1 MLTSNKYT
9 DYIVWCFLRFILYSF
24 LLTFAL
30 YSYNDLPKYALEF
43 KQDIVRSANLSGIEL
58 PQFIKDQ
65 IVHPI
70 PFFTKLIYVVIVVS
84 VLAILGSKFFQ
95 FISGLLMTVIVMIKY
110 HPLTPSKL
118 KPGESY
124 NALSEKY
131 PWIDT
136 CILEFFAILMFVNS
150 LVNFKEEWLDAL
162 KDKEQIAI
170 NEEDYEEYKK
180 KQEAKKQK
188 EQKNKNKKKKV
199 E

>member
-1 MLTSNKYT
+1 MLTANKYT
-9 DYIVWCFLRFILYSF
+9 DYITWCFMRFILYSF

-43 KQDIVRSANLSGIEL
+43 KQDLYRSAKLSGIEL
-58 PQFIKDQ
+58 PQWIQNQ

-70 PFFTKLIYVVIVVS
+70 RFFTKIIYVVILFS
-84 VLAILGSKFFQ
+84 SLAILGSKLFQ
-95 FISGLLMTVIVMIKY
+95 FLSGLLMTVIIMIKY

-118 KPGESY
+118 KPGEPY

-150 LVNFKEEWLDAL
+150 MVNFKEEWLDVL
-162 KDKEQIAI
+162 KDKETIAI

-180 KQEAKKQK
+180 REEEKKQK
-188 EQKNKNKKKKV
+188 GKKKRKV
-199 E
+199 D

>member
-9 DYIVWCFLRFILYSF
+9 DYLVWCFLRFILYSF

-30 YSYNDLPKYALEF
+30 YSYNDLPKYSLEF
-43 KQDIVRSANLSGIEL
+43 KQDIVRSAKLSGIEL

-70 PFFTKLIYVVIVVS
+70 PFFTKLIYVVIFVS
-84 VLAILGSKFFQ
+84 ALAILGSKFFQ
-95 FISGLLMTVIVMIKY
+95 FISGLLMTIIVMIKY

-150 LVNFKEEWLDAL
+150 LVDFKEEWLDAL

>member
-43 KQDIVRSANLSGIEL
+43 KQDLIRSAKLSNIEL
-58 PQFIKDQ
+58 PQFIKNQ

-70 PFFTKLIYVVIVVS
+70 PFFSIIIYIVVLVS
-84 VLAILGSKFFQ
+84 ALAILGFKFFQ
-95 FISGLLMTVIVMIKY
+95 FLSGLLMTIIVLIKY

-118 KPGESY
+118 KPGENY

-136 CILEFFAILMFVNS
+136 CILEFFALLMFVNAF
-150 LVNFKEEWLDAL
+150 VEFKEEWLDYF

-170 NEEDYEEYKK
+170 NEEDYKEYKK
-180 KQEAKKQK
+180 REEAKKN
-188 EQKNKNKKKKV
+188 KNKNKKTKTD
-199 E
+199 

>member
-1 MLTSNKYT
+1 MLTANKYT
-9 DYIVWCFLRFILYSF
+9 DYITWCFMRVILYSF

-43 KQDIVRSANLSGIEL
+43 KQDLYRSAKLSGIEL
-58 PQFIKDQ
+58 PQWIQNQF
-65 IVHPI
+65 VHPI
-70 PFFTKLIYVVIVVS
+70 PFFTKIIYVVILFS
-84 VLAILGSKFFQ
+84 ALAILGSKLFQ
-95 FISGLLMTVIVMIKY
+95 FLSGLLMTVIVMIKY

-118 KPGESY
+118 KPGEPY

-150 LVNFKEEWLDAL
+150 MVNFKEEWLDVL
-162 KDKEQIAI
+162 KDKETIAI

-180 KQEAKKQK
+180 REEEKKQK
-188 EQKNKNKKKKV
+188 GKKKRKV
-199 E
+199 D

>member
-9 DYIVWCFLRFILYSF
+9 DYITWCFMRFILYSF

-43 KQDIVRSANLSGIEL
+43 KQDLYRSAKLSGIEL
-58 PQFIKDQ
+58 PQWIQSQ

-70 PFFTKLIYVVIVVS
+70 PFFTKIIYVVILFS
-84 VLAILGSKFFQ
+84 SLAILGSKLFQ
-95 FISGLLMTVIVMIKY
+95 FLSGLLMTVIVMIKY

-118 KPGESY
+118 KPGEPY

-136 CILEFFAILMFVNS
+136 CILELFAILMFVNS
-150 LVNFKEEWLDAL
+150 MVDFKEEWLDAL
-162 KDKEQIAI
+162 KDKETIAI

-180 KQEAKKQK
+180 KEEEKKQK
-188 EQKNKNKKKKV
+188 GKKKRKV
-199 E
+199 D

>member
-9 DYIVWCFLRFILYSF
+9 DYLVWCFLRFILYSF

-43 KQDIVRSANLSGIEL
+43 KQDLIRSAKLSNIEL
-58 PQFIKDQ
+58 PQYIKGQ

-70 PFFTKLIYVVIVVS
+70 PFFTNILYIIVFVS
-84 VLAILGSKFFQ
+84 GLAILGFKFFQ
-95 FISGLLMTVIVMIKY
+95 FLSGVLMTILVLIKN

-136 CILEFFAILMFVNS
+136 CILEFFALLMFVNAF
-150 LVNFKEEWLDAL
+150 VEFKEEWLDYF

-170 NEEDYEEYKK
+170 NEEDYDEYKK
-180 KQEAKKQK
+180 NEEAKK
-188 EQKNKNKKKKV
+188 QKNKNKKTKTD
-199 E
+199 

>member
-1 MLTSNKYT
+1 MLTANKYT
-9 DYIVWCFLRFILYSF
+9 DYITWCFMRFILYSF

-43 KQDIVRSANLSGIEL
+43 KQDLYRSAKLSGIEL
-58 PQFIKDQ
+58 PQWIQNQ

-70 PFFTKLIYVVIVVS
+70 PFFTKIIYVVILFS
-84 VLAILGSKFFQ
+84 SLAILGSKLFQ
-95 FISGLLMTVIVMIKY
+95 FLSGLLMTIIVMIKY

-118 KPGESY
+118 KPGEPY

-136 CILEFFAILMFVNS
+136 CILELFAILMFVNS
-150 LVNFKEEWLDAL
+150 MVDFKEEWLDAL
-162 KDKEQIAI
+162 KDKETIAI

-180 KQEAKKQK
+180 KEEEKKQK
-188 EQKNKNKKKKV
+188 GKKKRKV
-199 E
+199 D

>member
-30 YSYNDLPKYALEF
+30 YSYNDIPKFALEF
-43 KQDIVRSANLSGIEL
+43 KQDLIRSAKLSNIEL
-58 PQFIKDQ
+58 PQIIMDQ

-70 PFFTKLIYVVIVVS
+70 PFFTYLIYIITIVS
-84 VLAILGSKFFQ
+84 VLAILGSKIFQ
-95 FISGLLMTVIVMIKY
+95 FLSALLMTIIILIKN

-118 KPGESY
+118 KPGEPY

-136 CILEFFAILMFVNS
+136 CILGFFALLMFFNS
-150 LVNFKEEWLDAL
+150 FTTFKEEWLDCL
-162 KDKEQIAI
+162 KDKEQVAI

-180 KQEAKKQK
+180 KEEERKQK
-188 EQKNKNKKKKV
+188 EKNKNKKRKN

>member
-9 DYIVWCFLRFILYSF
+9 DYLVWCFLRFILYSF
-24 LLTFAL
+24 LLTFFL

-43 KQDIVRSANLSGIEL
+43 KQDIIRSAKLSGIEL

-65 IVHPI
+65 IIHPI
-70 PFFTKLIYVVIVVS
+70 PFFTKVIFVALFFS
-84 VLAILGSKFFQ
+84 VMAILGFKTFQ
-95 FISGLLMTVIVMIKY
+95 FLSGLLMSIIILIKY

-124 NALSEKY
+124 NALAEKY

-136 CILEFFAILMFVNS
+136 CILEFFALLMFVNAFTE
-150 LVNFKEEWLDAL
+150 FKEEWLNAL
-162 KDKEQIAI
+162 KDKEQVVI

-180 KQEAKKQK
+180 KEEEKAKKGG
-188 EQKNKNKKKKV
+188 KNKKAKS

>member
-30 YSYNDLPKYALEF
+30 YSYNDIPKFALEF
-43 KQDIVRSANLSGIEL
+43 KQDLIRSAKLSNIEL
-58 PQFIKDQ
+58 PQIIRDQ

-70 PFFTKLIYVVIVVS
+70 PFFTYLIYIITIVS
-84 VLAILGSKFFQ
+84 VLAILGSKIFQ
-95 FISGLLMTVIVMIKY
+95 FLSALLMTIIILIKN

-118 KPGESY
+118 KPGEPY

-136 CILEFFAILMFVNS
+136 CILGFFALLMFFNS
-150 LVNFKEEWLDAL
+150 FTTFKEEWLDCL
-162 KDKEQIAI
+162 KDKEQVAI

-180 KQEAKKQK
+180 KEEEKKQK
-188 EQKNKNKKKKV
+188 EKNKNKKRKN

>member
-43 KQDIVRSANLSGIEL
+43 KRDLIRSANLTGIEL
-58 PQFIKDQ
+58 PQFIKER

-70 PFFTKLIYVVIVVS
+70 PFFSIIIYIVAFVS
-84 VLAILGSKFFQ
+84 TLAILGSKFFQ
-95 FISGLLMTVIVMIKY
+95 FMSGLIMTIIVMIKY

-118 KPGESY
+118 KPGEKY

-136 CILEFFAILMFVNS
+136 CILEFFALLMFINS
-150 LVNFKEEWLDAL
+150 LVTFKEEWLDYF

-180 KQEAKKQK
+180 REEAKKQK
-188 EQKNKNKKKKV
+188 DKNKKRKN

>member
-9 DYIVWCFLRFILYSF
+9 DYIVWCFIRFILYSF

-43 KQDIVRSANLSGIEL
+43 KQDLIKSAKLSNIEL

-70 PFFTKLIYVVIVVS
+70 PFFTKILYIIVFVS
-84 VLAILGSKFFQ
+84 GLAILGFKFFQ
-95 FISGLLMTVIVMIKY
+95 FLSGVLMTILVMIKN

-118 KPGESY
+118 KPGENY

-136 CILEFFAILMFVNS
+136 CILEFFALLMFVNAF
-150 LVNFKEEWLDAL
+150 VEFKEEWLDYF

-180 KQEAKKQK
+180 REEAKK
-188 EQKNKNKKKKV
+188 QKNKNKKTKTD
-199 E
+199 

>member
-43 KQDIVRSANLSGIEL
+43 KQDIIRSAKLSGIEL
-58 PQFIKDQ
+58 PQYIKNQ

-70 PFFTKLIYVVIVVS
+70 PFFSKIIYAVVGFS
-84 VLAILGSKFFQ
+84 TLAILGFKPFQ
-95 FISGLLMTVIVMIKY
+95 FLSGVLMTIIVMIKY

-118 KPGESY
+118 KPGEPY

-136 CILEFFAILMFVNS
+136 IILELFALLMIVNS
-150 LVNFKEEWLDAL
+150 LVTFKEEWLECL
-162 KDKEQIAI
+162 KDKETVAI

-180 KQEAKKQK
+180 REEAKKT
-188 EQKNKNKKKKV
+188 KNVNNKKKKMKS

>member
-43 KQDIVRSANLSGIEL
+43 KQDIIRSAKLSGIEI

-70 PFFTKLIYVVIVVS
+70 PFFSKLIYVVVFVS
-84 VLAILGSKFFQ
+84 VLAILGFKFFQ
-95 FISGLLMTVIVMIKY
+95 FASGVLMTLIVMIKY

-136 CILEFFAILMFVNS
+136 CILELFALLMIVNS
-150 LVNFKEEWLDAL
+150 LVNFKEEWLDCL
-162 KDKEQIAI
+162 KDKEQVAI

-180 KQEAKKQK
+180 REEAKK
-188 EQKNKNKKKKV
+188 QKNKNKKVKK

>member
-1 MLTSNKYT
+1 MLTANKYT
-9 DYIVWCFLRFILYSF
+9 DYLVWCFLRFILYSF

-30 YSYNDLPKYALEF
+30 YSYSDLPKYALEF
-43 KQDIVRSANLSGIEL
+43 KQDLYRSAKLTGIEL
-58 PQFIKDQ
+58 PQFIKDRV
-65 IVHPI
+65 VHPI
-70 PFFTKLIYVVIVVS
+70 PFFTLIIYIVAAVS
-84 VLAILGSKFFQ
+84 SLAILGFKIFQ
-95 FISGLLMTVIVMIKY
+95 FISGVLMTIIVMIKY

-136 CILEFFAILMFVNS
+136 CILELFALLMIVNS
-150 LVNFKEEWLDAL
+150 LVTFKEEWLDAL

-180 KQEAKKQK
+180 KQENK
-188 EQKNKNKKKKV
+188 KNKKKKV
-199 E
+199 D

>member
-43 KQDIVRSANLSGIEL
+43 KQDLYRSAKLTGFEL
-58 PQFIKDQ
+58 PQYVKDK
-65 IVHPI
+65 IAHPI
-70 PFFTKLIYVVIVVS
+70 PLFTILIYIVVLFFS
-84 VLAILGSKFFQ
+84 LAILGFKFFQ
-95 FISGLLMTVIVMIKY
+95 FLSGVLMTIIIMIKY

-118 KPGESY
+118 KPGENY

-136 CILEFFAILMFVNS
+136 CILEFFALLMFFNAF
-150 LVNFKEEWLDAL
+150 VNFKEEWLECL
-162 KDKEQIAI
+162 KDKETVAI
-170 NEEDYEEYKK
+170 NEEDYEEYIKILK
-180 KQEAKKQK
+180 
-188 EQKNKNKKKKV
+188 
-199 E
+199 

>member
-9 DYIVWCFLRFILYSF
+9 DYITWCFMRFILYSF

-43 KQDIVRSANLSGIEL
+43 KQDLYRSAKLTGIEL
-58 PQFIKDQ
+58 PQWIQNQ

-70 PFFTKLIYVVIVVS
+70 PFFTKIIYVVILFS
-84 VLAILGSKFFQ
+84 VLAILGSKLFQ
-95 FISGLLMTVIVMIKY
+95 FLSGLLMTVIVMIKY

-118 KPGESY
+118 KPGEPY

-136 CILEFFAILMFVNS
+136 CILELFAILMFVNS
-150 LVNFKEEWLDAL
+150 MVDFKEEWLDAL
-162 KDKEQIAI
+162 KDKETIAI

-180 KQEAKKQK
+180 REEEKKQK
-188 EQKNKNKKKKV
+188 GKKKRKV
-199 E
+199 D

>member
-30 YSYNDLPKYALEF
+30 YSYNDIPKYALEF
-43 KQDIVRSANLSGIEL
+43 KQDLYRSAKLSNLEL

-70 PFFTKLIYVVIVVS
+70 PFFTKFIYIITIVS
-84 VLAILGSKFFQ
+84 LLAILGSKFFQ
-95 FISGLLMTVIVMIKY
+95 FLSGVLMTLIILIKN

-118 KPGESY
+118 KPGEPY

-136 CILEFFAILMFVNS
+136 CILGFFALLMFFNAF
-150 LVNFKEEWLDAL
+150 VNFKEEWLECL
-162 KDKEQIAI
+162 KDKEQVAI

-180 KQEAKKQK
+180 KEEERKQK
-188 EQKNKNKKKKV
+188 EKNKNKKRKN

>member
-1 MLTSNKYT
+1 MLTANKYT
-9 DYIVWCFLRFILYSF
+9 DYITWCFMRFILYSF
-24 LLTFAL
+24 LLTFAM

-43 KQDIVRSANLSGIEL
+43 KQDLYRSAKLSGIEL
-58 PQFIKDQ
+58 PQWIQNQ

-70 PFFTKLIYVVIVVS
+70 PFFTKIIYVVILFS
-84 VLAILGSKFFQ
+84 ALAILGSKLFQ
-95 FISGLLMTVIVMIKY
+95 FLSGLLMTVIVMIKY

-118 KPGESY
+118 KPGEPY

-150 LVNFKEEWLDAL
+150 MVNFKEEWLDVL
-162 KDKEQIAI
+162 KDKETIAI

-180 KQEAKKQK
+180 REEEKKQK
-188 EQKNKNKKKKV
+188 GKKKRKV

>member
-9 DYIVWCFLRFILYSF
+9 DYLVWCFLRFILYSF

-43 KQDIVRSANLSGIEL
+43 KQDLYRSAKLTGIEL

-70 PFFTKLIYVVIVVS
+70 PFFSIIIYVVVGVS
-84 VLAILGSKFFQ
+84 ALAILGFKFFQ
-95 FISGLLMTVIVMIKY
+95 FVSGVLMTIIVMIKY

-136 CILEFFAILMFVNS
+136 CILELFAILMIVNS

-180 KQEAKKQK
+180 KQENK
-188 EQKNKNKKKKV
+188 KNKKKKKV

>member
-30 YSYNDLPKYALEF
+30 YSYNDLPKCALEF
-43 KQDIVRSANLSGIEL
+43 KQDLIRSAKLSGIEL
-58 PQFIKDQ
+58 PQYIKNQ
-65 IVHPI
+65 LIHPI
-70 PFFTKLIYVVIVVS
+70 PFFSKIIYVVLLFS
-84 VLAILGSKFFQ
+84 SLAILGFKSFQ
-95 FISGLLMTVIVMIKY
+95 FLSGLLMTVIVLIKY

-136 CILEFFAILMFVNS
+136 CIFEFFALLMFINS
-150 LVNFKEEWLDAL
+150 FVNFKEEWLNAL

-180 KQEAKKQK
+180 KEEAKKQK
-188 EQKNKNKKKKV
+188 ELKNKNRKKKV

>member
-1 MLTSNKYT
+1 MLTANKYT
-9 DYIVWCFLRFILYSF
+9 DYITWCFMRFILYSF
-24 LLTFAL
+24 LLTFAM

-43 KQDIVRSANLSGIEL
+43 KQDLYRSAKLSGIEL
-58 PQFIKDQ
+58 PQWIQNQ

-70 PFFTKLIYVVIVVS
+70 PFFTKIIYVVILFS
-84 VLAILGSKFFQ
+84 ALAILGSKLFQ
-95 FISGLLMTVIVMIKY
+95 FLSGLLMTVIVMIKY

-118 KPGESY
+118 KPGEPY

-150 LVNFKEEWLDAL
+150 MVNFKEEWLDVL
-162 KDKEQIAI
+162 KDKETIAI

-180 KQEAKKQK
+180 REEEKKQK
-188 EQKNKNKKKKV
+188 GKKKRKV
-199 E
+199 D

>member
-1 MLTSNKYT
+1 MLTANKYT
-9 DYIVWCFLRFILYSF
+9 DYITWCFMRFILYSF
-24 LLTFAL
+24 LLTFAM

-43 KQDIVRSANLSGIEL
+43 KQDLYRSAKLTGIEL
-58 PQFIKDQ
+58 PQWIQNQ

-70 PFFTKLIYVVIVVS
+70 PFFTKIIYVVILFS
-84 VLAILGSKFFQ
+84 ALAILGSKLFQ
-95 FISGLLMTVIVMIKY
+95 FLSGLLMTVIVMIKY

-118 KPGESY
+118 KPGEPY

-150 LVNFKEEWLDAL
+150 MVNFKEEWLDVL
-162 KDKEQIAI
+162 KDKETIAI

-180 KQEAKKQK
+180 REEEKKQK
-188 EQKNKNKKKKV
+188 GKKKRKV
-199 E
+199 D

>member
-1 MLTSNKYT
+1 MLTANKYT
-9 DYIVWCFLRFILYSF
+9 DYITWCFMRFILYSF

-43 KQDIVRSANLSGIEL
+43 KQDLYRSAKLSGIEL
-58 PQFIKDQ
+58 PQWIQNQ

-70 PFFTKLIYVVIVVS
+70 PFFTKIIYVVILFS
-84 VLAILGSKFFQ
+84 ALAILGSKLFQ
-95 FISGLLMTVIVMIKY
+95 FLSGLLMTVIVMIKY

-118 KPGESY
+118 KPGEPY

-136 CILEFFAILMFVNS
+136 CILELFAILMFVNS
-150 LVNFKEEWLDAL
+150 MVDFKEEWLDAL
-162 KDKEQIAI
+162 KDKETVAI

-180 KQEAKKQK
+180 REEEKKQK
-188 EQKNKNKKKKV
+188 GKKKRKV
-199 E
+199 D

>member
-9 DYIVWCFLRFILYSF
+9 DYITWCFMRFILYSF

-43 KQDIVRSANLSGIEL
+43 KQDLYRSAKLSGIEL
-58 PQFIKDQ
+58 PQWIQNK

-70 PFFTKLIYVVIVVS
+70 PFFTKIIYVVILFS
-84 VLAILGSKFFQ
+84 VLAILGSKLFQ
-95 FISGLLMTVIVMIKY
+95 FLSGLLMTIIVMIKY

-118 KPGESY
+118 KPGEPY

-136 CILEFFAILMFVNS
+136 CILELFAILMFVNS
-150 LVNFKEEWLDAL
+150 MVDFKEEWLDAL
-162 KDKEQIAI
+162 KDKETIAI

-180 KQEAKKQK
+180 KEEEKKQK
-188 EQKNKNKKKKV
+188 GKKKRKV
-199 E
+199 D

>member
-9 DYIVWCFLRFILYSF
+9 DYIVWCFIRFILYSF

-43 KQDIVRSANLSGIEL
+43 KQDLIKSAKLSNIEL

-70 PFFTKLIYVVIVVS
+70 PFFTIILYIIVFVS
-84 VLAILGSKFFQ
+84 GLAILGFKFFQ
-95 FISGLLMTVIVMIKY
+95 FLSGVLMTILVMIKN

-118 KPGESY
+118 KPGENY

-136 CILEFFAILMFVNS
+136 CILEFFALLMFVNAF
-150 LVNFKEEWLDAL
+150 VEFKEEWLDYF

-180 KQEAKKQK
+180 REEAKK
-188 EQKNKNKKKKV
+188 QKNKNKKTKTD
-199 E
+199 

>member
-9 DYIVWCFLRFILYSF
+9 DYIVWCFIRFILYSF
-24 LLTFAL
+24 LLTFSL

-43 KQDIVRSANLSGIEL
+43 KQDLIKSAKLSNIEL

-70 PFFTKLIYVVIVVS
+70 PFFTIILYIIVFVS
-84 VLAILGSKFFQ
+84 GLAILGFKFFQ
-95 FISGLLMTVIVMIKY
+95 FLSGVLMTILVMIKN

-118 KPGESY
+118 KPGENY

-136 CILEFFAILMFVNS
+136 CILEFFALLMFVNAF
-150 LVNFKEEWLDAL
+150 VEFKEEWLDYF

-180 KQEAKKQK
+180 REEAKKQK
-188 EQKNKNKKKKV
+188 NKSKKTKTD
-199 E
+199 

>member
-9 DYIVWCFLRFILYSF
+9 DYMVWCFLRFILYSF

-30 YSYNDLPKYALEF
+30 YSYNDIPKYALEF
-43 KQDIVRSANLSGIEL
+43 KQDIYRSANLSNIEL

-65 IVHPI
+65 ILHPI
-70 PFFTKLIYVVIVVS
+70 PFFTKIIYLIAIVS
-84 VLAILGSKFFQ
+84 FLAILGLKFFQ
-95 FISGLLMTVIVMIKY
+95 FLSGLLMTVIILIKY

-118 KPGESY
+118 KPGEPY

-136 CILEFFAILMFVNS
+136 CILEFFALLMFVNAF
-150 LVNFKEEWLDAL
+150 VNFKEEWLDCL
-162 KDKEQIAI
+162 KDKETVAI

-180 KQEAKKQK
+180 REEEKK
-188 EQKNKNKKKKV
+188 QKNKNKKKKT

>member
-30 YSYNDLPKYALEF
+30 YSYNDIPKYALEF
-43 KQDIVRSANLSGIEL
+43 KQDLIRSANLSNIVL
-58 PQFIKDQ
+58 PQYIKDQ

-70 PFFTKLIYVVIVVS
+70 PFFSKLIYVVVFVS
-84 VLAILGSKFFQ
+84 VLAILGFKFFQ
-95 FISGLLMTVIVMIKY
+95 FASGVLMTLIVMIKY

-136 CILEFFAILMFVNS
+136 CILELFALLMIVNS
-150 LVNFKEEWLDAL
+150 LVNFKEEWLDCL
-162 KDKEQIAI
+162 KDKEQVAI

-180 KQEAKKQK
+180 REEAKK
-188 EQKNKNKKKKV
+188 QKNKNKKMKK

>member
-1 MLTSNKYT
+1 MLTANKYT
-9 DYIVWCFLRFILYSF
+9 DYLVWCFLRFILYSF

-30 YSYNDLPKYALEF
+30 YSYSDLPKYALEF
-43 KQDIVRSANLSGIEL
+43 KQDLYRSAKLTGIEL
-58 PQFIKDQ
+58 PQFIKDRV
-65 IVHPI
+65 VHPI
-70 PFFTKLIYVVIVVS
+70 PFFTLIIYIVAAVS
-84 VLAILGSKFFQ
+84 SLAILGLKIFQ
-95 FISGLLMTVIVMIKY
+95 FISGVLMTIIVMIKY

-136 CILEFFAILMFVNS
+136 CILEFFALLMIVNS
-150 LVNFKEEWLDAL
+150 LVTFKEEWLDAL

-180 KQEAKKQK
+180 KEEERKQK
-188 EQKNKNKKKKV
+188 EKNKNKKRKN